1 MAYASYIFIDSV
13 YIFDETATA
22 VIDREQQ
29 QIMLYPS
36 PATDKIFIKLKDES
50 QIEAVTIYK
59 MDGRLLQKQK
69 YVDGIPISF
78 LSQGIYLIE
87 VKTDKGTLRSLF

>member
-1 MAYASYIFIDSV
+1 
-13 YIFDETATA
+13 
-22 VIDREQQ
+22 
-29 QIMLYPS
+29 
-36 PATDKIFIKLKDES
+36 
-50 QIEAVTIYK
+50 

-87 VKTDKGTLRSLF
+87 VKTDKGTLRSTFKRISILQILQNSN